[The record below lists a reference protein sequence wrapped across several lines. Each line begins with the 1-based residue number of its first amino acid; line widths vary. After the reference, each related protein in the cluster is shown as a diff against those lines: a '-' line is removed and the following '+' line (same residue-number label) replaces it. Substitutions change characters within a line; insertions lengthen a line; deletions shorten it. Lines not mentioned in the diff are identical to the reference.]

1 MSLIPQY
8 LCDKEKFTTKDFS
21 RERKLP
27 LPFLITFILS
37 LVSGGKNQGV
47 DGQLGSFVRNAKR
60 SGIWSKVDT
69 VHRSTITRARSK
81 LKWQLFEDLFYRA
94 VILAYEIF
102 PHSDEYLWE
111 GMSVV
116 AFDGSKY
123 QLPASTE
130 IRKHFDPSSGLGKV
144 NNSRG
149 HYPQCLV
156 STAYDVFRRIPIARS
171 ITAYNQANERKEA
184 CDLIGKIP
192 SGSVLLFDRGY
203 PSYDFIHH
211 LNSHYQG
218 YYSIR
223 CPTTST
229 FSALKVFVKSKK
241 QDGIIEI
248 VAPNSFRVKY
258 GVEAFKCAPVIK
270 LRAVKWTA
278 PDGTKS
284 VLVTNLLNTKKF
296 TRTKVIALYFKR
308 WSVETRCR
316 DEKVSLNIERFHS
329 RSVNGVK
336 QEMFAILIVAVIAR
350 TLAAISCV
358 PKKGNKTIAEPQF
371 KHAAMALGADIA
383 VLCSEHPENAIH
395 VLRELIIE
403 IRRVKYH
410 RPIEPRPS
418 QPRVSKAPVN
428 KWRDAKLQKLKAAA

>member
-1 MSLIPQY
+1 M
-8 LCDKEKFTTKDFS
+8 
-21 RERKLP
+21 
-27 LPFLITFILS
+27 
-37 LVSGGKNQGV
+37 
-47 DGQLGSFVRNAKR
+47 
-60 SGIWSKVDT
+60 
-69 VHRSTITRARSK
+69 
-81 LKWQLFEDLFYRA
+81 
-94 VILAYEIF
+94 LAHEIF
-102 PHSDEYLWE
+102 PHRDEYLWE

-130 IRKHFDPSSGLGKV
+130 IRKYFDPSSGLGKV

-171 ITAYNQANERKEA
+171 IVAYNQANERKEA
-184 CDLIGKIP
+184 CDLIEKIP
-192 SGSVLLFDRGY
+192 PGSVLLFDRGY

-229 FSALKVFVKSKK
+229 FSALKTFVKSKK

-248 VAPNSFRVKY
+248 VAPNSFRGKY
-258 GVEAFKCAPVIK
+258 GVEAFKCAPTIK
-270 LRAVKWTA
+270 LRAVKWTC

-296 TRTKVIALYFKR
+296 TRAKVIALYFKR
-308 WSVETRCR
+308 WSVETHYR

-350 TLAAISCV
+350 TLA
-358 PKKGNKTIAEPQF
+358 
-371 KHAAMALGADIA
+371 
-383 VLCSEHPENAIH
+383 
-395 VLRELIIE
+395 
-403 IRRVKYH
+403 
-410 RPIEPRPS
+410 
-418 QPRVSKAPVN
+418 
-428 KWRDAKLQKLKAAA
+428 